1 MSAAARWIAL
11 AAAAAGA
18 SVGLDA
24 AGVPEAPMFAALLV
38 GLAAA
43 IAGRAPAFP
52 APGFAVAQAAAGV
65 AIGTYLHASTLTAL
79 GWRWV
84 PVVVVSVATL
94 AVTTGSGVALGRL
107 TAIDEVTASLGTIAG
122 GASGIVA
129 MAGDLGGDDRLVAFM
144 QYVRVLVVVLVTPLI
159 AALVFSAHGGGGGP
173 AAAAGILT
181 PAGGWLLVAIVAPLG
196 ALLARR
202 TRLPAPALLG
212 PLILSALA
220 SIAGLAPA
228 VPLALS
234 EGAFAAIGLAIGL
247 RFTSEQLRAAG
258 RLLPAVLASIGLL
271 IVACFALGALLSAIT
286 GLSLLD
292 GYLATTPGG
301 LYAVLPIAVG
311 SGANA
316 TFVLAVQALRLF
328 VSVLLAPLV
337 VRSLLARRAAS

>member
-1 MSAAARWIAL
+1 
-11 AAAAAGA
+11 
-18 SVGLDA
+18 
-24 AGVPEAPMFAALLV
+24 MFAALLV

-43 IAGRAPAFP
+43 VAGRAPAFP
-52 APGFAVAQAAAGV
+52 PRAFAMAQAAAGV

-84 PVVVVSVATL
+84 PVLFVSVATL
-94 AVTTGSGVALGRL
+94 AVTTGSGIALGRL

-159 AALVFSAHGGGGGP
+159 AALAFSAHGGGPGP
-173 AAAAGILT
+173 AAGGGILT
-181 PAGGWLLVAIVAPLG
+181 PGAGWLFVAVVAPLG
-196 ALLARR
+196 ALLASR

-212 PLILSALA
+212 PLILAALA
-220 SIAGLAPA
+220 GVGGLAPG

-234 EGAFAAIGLAIGL
+234 DGAFAAIGLAIGL
-247 RFTSEQLRAAG
+247 RFTSAQLRAAG
-258 RLLPAVLASIGLL
+258 RLLPAVLASIALL
-271 IVACFALGALLSAIT
+271 VAACFALGALLSAIT
-286 GLSLLD
+286 GVSLLD

-301 LYAVLPIAVG
+301 LYAVLPIAFG
-311 SGANA
+311 SGANT

-328 VSVLLAPLV
+328 VSVLAAPMV
-337 VRSLLARRAAS
+337 VRALLARRTSTSP